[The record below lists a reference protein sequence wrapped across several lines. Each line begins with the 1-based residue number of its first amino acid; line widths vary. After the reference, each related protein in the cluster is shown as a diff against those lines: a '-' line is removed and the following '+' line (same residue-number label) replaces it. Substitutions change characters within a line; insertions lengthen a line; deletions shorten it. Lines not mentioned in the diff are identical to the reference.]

1 MLGCWWDARVL
12 GDPWQSLLRTWEK
25 RNSGTAKF
33 SGNDKTK
40 PEIRKKKKSHV
51 NWGKLQECLR
61 KQHQE
66 TWWINGR

>member
-40 PEIRKKKKSHV
+40 PEIRKKKK
-51 NWGKLQECLR
+51 KPC
-61 KQHQE
+61 
-66 TWWINGR
+66 

>member
-40 PEIRKKKKSHV
+40 PEIRKKKKAMLTGV
-51 NWGKLQECLR
+51 NCKNVSGNSIKRL
-61 KQHQE
+61 
-66 TWWINGR
+66 GG